1 MNVVM
6 ISPGFPHQ
14 MPYFTM
20 GLAKV
25 GARVYGVGD
34 QPLAAVDEGVKRA
47 MTGYLQVRNLW
58 DEEETAAEI
67 RQWVR
72 GKSIDR
78 VECLW
83 EPGVV
88 LAGRV
93 REALGVPGLTAEQSV
108 PLRDK
113 VAMKDVIER
122 AGLRTPKHARA
133 RTANECRAAAERIGY
148 PLIIKPIA
156 GAGSADTYE
165 LRAPKDLE
173 NALKILQHVAEASIE
188 EFIEGEEHTFD
199 TVCANGE
206 ILFENVGWYRP
217 KPLIARL
224 NEWVSPQTL
233 CLRDIDRPELQPG
246 RKLGREVI
254 RALGFRDGFTHMEWF
269 RTPKG
274 EAVFGEIGG
283 RPPGGQMVHG
293 MNYATDAD
301 LFVGWAEAV
310 TRGRIGQDLRK
321 KYDVGLIFKRAQ
333 GPGSRVVRYD
343 GMDRVRAE
351 AGPHIAHMELTPIGA
366 PKKDWRQVVQGDG
379 WIVVR
384 HPDRER
390 MMQLADLVATHLTLV
405 AG

>member
-1 MNVVM
+1 MNVLLL
-6 ISPGFPHQ
+6 SPGFPHQ
-14 MPYFTM
+14 IPYFTKA
-20 GLAKV
+20 LAQV

-34 QPLAAVDEGVKRA
+34 QPQQALEPDVRKALTA
-47 MTGYLQVRNLW
+47 YLQVKNLW
-58 DEEETAAEI
+58 DEDNTVKEVHG
-67 RQWVR
+67 WLR
-72 GKSIDR
+72 GKQVDR

-88 LAGRV
+88 LVGKL
-93 REALGVPGLTAEQSV
+93 REALGVPGLTAAQSI

-113 VAMKDVIER
+113 VAMKSVVEA

-133 RTANECRAAAERIGY
+133 STSAEVRAIAERFGY

-165 LRAPKDLE
+165 LREPADLE
-173 NALKILQHVAEASIE
+173 RALGVMKHVEEVSVE

-224 NEWVSPQTL
+224 NEWVSPQTV
-233 CLRDIDRPELQPG
+233 CLRDIEAPELQVG

-283 RPPGGQMVHG
+283 RAPGGQMVHG
-293 MNYATDAD
+293 MNYTTDAD

-310 TRGRIGQDLRK
+310 TRGRISQDLRK
-321 KYDVGLIFKRAQ
+321 KYNVDLVFKRAQ
-333 GPGSRVVRYD
+333 GQGQRVVRHD
-343 GMDRVRAE
+343 GLDRVLAKV
-351 AGPHIAHMELTPIGA
+351 GPHIAHIELTPLGA

-384 HPDRER
+384 HPELG
-390 MMQLADLVATHLTLV
+390 QLIELADYVATNLTVV